1 MDKMKILLS
10 NCLLKNLGVMFE
22 LIKDSSIFLK
32 MSLLK
37 FIISDYRRTISLSY
51 EKPIFPYLEQNRKLY
66 ISKQLSTNSMAPSRI
81 KCFRNFCSA
90 ELHSATTLLLG
101 LLAIPDWIE
110 KRRIEFPLIQDHLKR
125 LNAVTKKVC
134 NLNLLNYSTKSKK

>member
-66 ISKQLSTNSMAPSRI
+66 ISK
-81 KCFRNFCSA
+81 
-90 ELHSATTLLLG
+90 
-101 LLAIPDWIE
+101 
-110 KRRIEFPLIQDHLKR
+110 
-125 LNAVTKKVC
+125 
-134 NLNLLNYSTKSKK
+134 